1 MEFNDLLPEFGPESP
16 GVDALMTL
24 AQIQGGDQ
32 LQELRQIIDVKN
44 AR

>member
-1 MEFNDLLPEFGPESP
+1 MISSLNLGQSHLESTHLL
-16 GVDALMTL
+16 TL